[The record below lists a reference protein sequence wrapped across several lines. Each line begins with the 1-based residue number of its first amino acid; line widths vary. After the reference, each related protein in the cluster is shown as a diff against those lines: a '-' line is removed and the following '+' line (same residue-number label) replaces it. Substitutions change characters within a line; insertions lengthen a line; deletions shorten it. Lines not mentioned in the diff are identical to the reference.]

1 MTPILLVEDDD
12 SVRQTVSMFL
22 DLEGYSVD
30 AVASTPGGI

>member
-22 DLEGYSVD
+22 ISKATQL
-30 AVASTPGGI
+30 TR